1 MLALGFHLGAYV
13 TETIRAGLTSI
24 RPGQMRA
31 ALALG
36 MSRFQAIR
44 TIILPQ
50 ALIRM
55 LPPLGSLIVIAVK
68 DSAIASVIA
77 VPELLRQSQVL
88 AGKTYRPFEI
98 YTGGDAG
105 LFPDLFPVRARS
117 IDRIYRRLAPSG
129 RVVTTS
135 TGPSS
140 GTTAG
145 ASAEGAESDRGPDAS
160 HHGDRRCQAV
170 SFSPCCGS
178 RRSRRRR
185 GAATGFVEFFRATAA
200 DPADLLGLSTSC
212 RPPSTSVLGFTTAL
226 IGLACNVSAFNSETF
241 RAGIRS
247 IRTGSGTP
255 HSRSA

>member
-1 MLALGFHLGAYV
+1 MDIDISPLVENWRFMLQAIGMTVLLSVFSICLGVAIGIVCGVLRTYGGRVLNTVLGLYVDLVRSIPVLAILVWTYFAFPLFIGHTLTPVTGGVLALGFHLGAYV

-36 MSRFQAIR
+36 MSPFQAIR

-98 YTGGDAG
+98 YTAAM
-105 LFPDLFPVRARS
+105 LVYFVICYPTARI
-117 IDRIYRRLAPSG
+117 IDRIYRRLAPLG
-129 RVVTTS
+129 
-135 TGPSS
+135 SS
-140 GTTAG
+140 
-145 ASAEGAESDRGPDAS
+145 
-160 HHGDRRCQAV
+160 
-170 SFSPCCGS
+170 
-178 RRSRRRR
+178 
-185 GAATGFVEFFRATAA
+185 
-200 DPADLLGLSTSC
+200 
-212 RPPSTSVLGFTTAL
+212 
-226 IGLACNVSAFNSETF
+226 
-241 RAGIRS
+241 
-247 IRTGSGTP
+247 
-255 HSRSA
+255 

>member
-1 MLALGFHLGAYV
+1 MEIDISPLLENWRFMLNAVGMTLLLSVLSIVLGVAIGIVCGVLRTYGGRILNTVIGLYVDLVRSIPVLAILVWTYFAFPLFIGHSLTPVTGGVLALGFHLGAYV

-88 AGKTYRPFEI
+88 AGKTFRPFEI
-98 YTGGDAG
+98 YTAAM
-105 LFPDLFPVRARS
+105 LVYFLICYPTARI
-117 IDRIYRRLAPSG
+117 IDRIYRRLAPL
-129 RVVTTS
+129 
-135 TGPSS
+135 
-140 GTTAG
+140 G
-145 ASAEGAESDRGPDAS
+145 AS
-160 HHGDRRCQAV
+160 
-170 SFSPCCGS
+170 
-178 RRSRRRR
+178 
-185 GAATGFVEFFRATAA
+185 
-200 DPADLLGLSTSC
+200 
-212 RPPSTSVLGFTTAL
+212 
-226 IGLACNVSAFNSETF
+226 
-241 RAGIRS
+241 
-247 IRTGSGTP
+247 
-255 HSRSA
+255 